1 MGRHIIQN
9 EPAEIAG
16 VRLSANIALF
26 ERFDARQQSAG
37 TGMRI
42 LLRRAWFHM

>member
-26 ERFDARQQSAG
+26 EDSMQGSKVQAQV
-37 TGMRI
+37 
-42 LLRRAWFHM
+42 